1 MIPAFLFFLGLA
13 MGSFLNVVILRFN
26 TGETLRGRSR
36 CFSCL
41 KKLEWHDLIPLASY
55 FAIRGRC
62 RYCGSGI
69 SIQYPIVELIS
80 GLLFAS
86 LGWFYF
92 ADAPLVGLGVMFNIT
107 MAQFLLVAF
116 FFFILLTI
124 SVYDLRHKIIPDEFS
139 LTLLVAALLRV
150 GLVFYS
156 ERSYGAPSLPT
167 DVVTGIGLFVFFAGL
182 WFLSR
187 GKWMG
192 FGDAKIAFSIGLFL
206 GFPAALVGLLFAF
219 WSGAAVGIALLA
231 LGRASRKTEVPFAPF
246 LALGSLAAFFFSYGG
261 ADIIIYNYLLGI

>member
-1 MIPAFLFFLGLA
+1 MPVFLFFLGLA

-41 KKLEWHDLIPLASY
+41 KKLEWYDLVPLASY

-69 SIQYPIVELIS
+69 SAQYPIVELAS
-80 GLLFAS
+80 GFLFVS
-86 LGWFYF
+86 LGWLYF
-92 ADAPLVGLGVMFNIT
+92 SEASFVAFDIT
-107 MAQFLLVAF
+107 MARFLLVSIF
-116 FFFILLTI
+116 FLLLLAI

-139 LTLLVAALLRV
+139 LALLVVALLRT
-150 GLVFYS
+150 GLVWYI
-156 ERSYGAPSLPT
+156 ERSNVESSLPV
-167 DVVTGIGLFVFFAGL
+167 DIVTGVALFLFFAGL
-182 WFLSR
+182 WYFSR
-187 GKWMG
+187 GRWMG

-219 WSGAAVGIALLA
+219 WSGAAVGIALLV
-231 LGRASRKTEVPFAPF
+231 LGKASRKTEVPFAPF
-246 LALGSLAAFFFSYGG
+246 LAFGSLAAFFFIYGDT
-261 ADIIIYNYLLGI
+261 AMMVYRYLFGI